1 MDLTDW
7 ILEFGQEGWI
17 WWAKRLSGNDT
28 TATNAHQAGP
38 YTPKRIAFYLCP
50 SLKNPNQLN
59 PRVRFEAKID
69 SPCSAE
75 LAQRRPSFIWYNNK
89 HHKPKRTR
97 DETRLTGW
105 GGATSPLLDAESTG
119 SIAVFA
125 FKKQSRQDATVCH
138 VWVCQ
143 NPEQDSLIED
153 RIGPIEAGAGTL
165 FSPLSGLV
173 LLEPLEERES
183 PCTLSL
189 REIPE
194 TWLSAMPSG
203 EEIISKT
210 ISLRPLPNVTVD
222 QRLLRRRDCE
232 YELFRSVESA
242 FYGPRIREGFPRIED
257 FLALAN
263 TMLQSRKSRAGRS
276 LELHAKALLEEE
288 GFTASRDF
296 DWQPETEEKKRP
308 DFIFPSVSA
317 YRDRN
322 FPENRLRMLAVKT
335 TCKDRWRQ
343 VLDEANRVPVKH
355 LLTLQEGLSETQ
367 YRQMESSNLKLVVPK
382 KLHDR
387 YPRQI
392 RSKLISVSDFL
403 KELRQLNPSP

>member
-28 TATNAHQAGP
+28 KATSANQAGP
-38 YTPKRIAFYLCP
+38 YIPKRIAFYLCP
-50 SLKNPNQLN
+50 TLQVANEGN
-59 PRVRFEAKID
+59 PRVAVAATVD
-69 SPCSAE
+69 SPCTVK
-75 LAQRRPSFIWYNNK
+75 LKHRNPNFIWYNK
-89 HHKPKRTR
+89 KTR

-105 GGATSPLLDAESTG
+105 GGIASPLLDPDSTG

-125 FKKQSRQDATVCH
+125 LKKSALQDVSACR

-143 NPEQDSLIED
+143 NPEQESLIED
-153 RIGPIEAGAGTL
+153 RVGPIEPGSGTL
-165 FSPLSGLV
+165 FSPVTGLV
-173 LLEPLEERES
+173 ILESDEEHDS
-183 PCTLSL
+183 PCWLSAD
-189 REIPE
+189 EIPE
-194 TWLSAMPSG
+194 SWLSQMPTG
-203 EEIISKT
+203 EAIISKT
-210 ISLRPLPNVTVD
+210 IALRRLPNVPVD
-222 QRLLRRRDCE
+222 LRLLRRRDCE
-232 YELFRSVESA
+232 YEIFKSVESA
-242 FYGPRIREGFPRIED
+242 FYGPKINCGFETIDD

-288 GFTASRDF
+288 GFAASRDF
-296 DWQPETEEKKRP
+296 DWQPETEGKKRP

-322 FPENRLRMLAVKT
+322 FPEDRLRMLAVKT

-387 YPRQI
+387 FPRPI
-392 RSKLISVSDFL
+392 RSKLVSVADFFR
-403 KELRQLNPSP
+403 ELRRVNPSP